1 MIASFM
7 PCGLLIQMHKI
18 SLNTVEINT
27 FFILSFI
34 IQSSFKRILLP
45 NTQTF
50 LLSYTTKTFAI
61 REEGR
66 KFPQKI
72 FIVRVVGHSLLRK
85 AVASPFLELSR
96 VRLGKVWSN
105 LG

>member
-1 MIASFM
+1 MWFV
-7 PCGLLIQMHKI
+7 
-18 SLNTVEINT
+18 NTNAQNFPEHSGNHT

-45 NTQTF
+45 NRQTF
-50 LLSYTTKTFAI
+50 LLSYTTKSFAI

-85 AVASPFLELSR
+85 AVASPSLEMFQAGLDR
-96 VRLGKVWSN
+96 AWSN
-105 LG
+105 LR